1 MTRLFCDFPLAIGE
15 NIELSKDAA
24 RHIMVLRLSAGDP
37 LTLYITDPAEVQ
49 QTLIDLGRALKAD
62 AIQLKNGDYILV
74 SG

>member
-1 MTRLFCDFPLAIGE
+1 M
-15 NIELSKDAA
+15 LS
-24 RHIMVLRLSAGDP
+24 GDP